1 VKPIMVQGC
10 TSDAG
15 KSFLAAALCRAASN
29 RGQKVAPFKAQNM
42 SNNAAVCRDGG
53 EIGRAQWLQAV
64 AARVEP
70 DTRMNPILLKPSA
83 DTFSQVVVRGRVD
96 HRLTAMPYLERP
108 PLLWPM
114 VQECLRE
121 LRDSCDQLVIEGAG
135 SPAEVNLRARDLAN
149 MAVALEC
156 DARVLLVSDIDRGGS
171 FAHLLGTFLCLAP
184 REQALVEGFVLNKF
198 RGDVSLLGDGPDWL
212 HRKTGVPV
220 VAVVP
225 HLRHHLPEEDTLH
238 HRSRP
243 VRGHVNLALLVY
255 PYASNLDEFD
265 PLVHEPGVTVVPI
278 RDLEPLE
285 PYDAILLPGSK
296 NSAAS
301 ARHLLATGLADE
313 LRAAAQR
320 GQPVH
325 GICGGL
331 QILGRSIRDPHGLE
345 GGDQEC
351 LGLLDLR
358 TVLELDKITARTRV
372 TDLWWNVGEALEG
385 YEIHHGRTEA
395 GPGVAPALADGLGF
409 GRGSVTAVVPHGLFE
424 DSAFRAAFLRP
435 LGWRGEPRDW
445 RAALE
450 AELDRVAAHVEG
462 TGLGRYLWGEFS

>member
-1 VKPIMVQGC
+1 MVQGC

-15 KSFLAAALCRAASN
+15 KSFVAAALCRAASN
-29 RGQKVAPFKAQNM
+29 RGFLTAPFKAQNM

-53 EIGRAQWLQAV
+53 EIGRAQWLQAL

-83 DTFSQVVVRGRVD
+83 ETFSQVVVRGRVD
-96 HRLTAMPYLERP
+96 QRLTAMRFLERP
-108 PLLWPM
+108 PHLWPV
-114 VQECLRE
+114 VQACLKE
-121 LRDSCDQLVIEGAG
+121 LCDQHEQVILEGAG
-135 SPAEVNLRARDLAN
+135 SPAEVNLRSRDLAN

-156 DARVLLVSDIDRGGS
+156 EAHVLLVSDIDRGGS
-171 FAHLLGTFLCLAP
+171 FAHLFGTFLCLAP
-184 REQALVEGFVLNKF
+184 EERALVRGFVLNKF
-198 RGDVSLLGDGPDWL
+198 RGDASLLGDGPAWL
-212 HRKTGVPV
+212 EARTGVPV

-225 HLRHHLPEEDTLH
+225 HLRHHLPEEDALH
-238 HRSRP
+238 HRARP
-243 VRGHVNLALLVY
+243 VRGHVNLALLAY

-265 PLVHEPGVTVVPI
+265 SLVHEAGVTLVPI
-278 RDLEPLE
+278 RDREPLE
-285 PYDAILLPGSK
+285 PYHAILLPGSK

-301 ARHLLATGLADE
+301 ARYLFESGLAEE

-331 QILGRSIRDPHGLE
+331 QILGRAIHDPHGLE
-345 GGDQEC
+345 GGDQEG
-351 LGLLDLR
+351 LGLLDLW
-358 TVLELDKITARTRV
+358 TVLEPEKITARTRV
-372 TDLWWNVGEALEG
+372 TDLWWNSGEPLEG
-385 YEIHHGRTEA
+385 YEIHHGRTRA
-395 GPGVAPALADGLGF
+395 GPELQPALAADLGW

-424 DSAFRAAFLRP
+424 NTSFRVAFLSR

-450 AELDRVAAHVEG
+450 MELDRVANHVEA
-462 TGLGRYLWGEFS
+462 TGLGRHLWGSGS